1 MILNANEYTEPE
13 RPRLYVA
20 TPNRTIVGELPEAY
34 NIKLNTKL
42 GNVPTLNFSLPYRI
56 ARMNKQLDNPNIK
69 KTKNRYLIK
78 YVYGTEAEW
87 FMIKAPSDIMEDM
100 DRKDIQCYGLAY
112 ELADK
117 NVRKYEATS
126 KNVTQI
132 LSVIL
137 ESSLWKLG
145 VVDADF
151 DTMYRSLSVSD
162 SNALDVVFDVASTF
176 GSLVTFNSEQRT
188 INLVQ
193 FDEYGMN
200 KGLEVAYGSL
210 LKSAT
215 KSEST
220 DEFFTLFKGF
230 GANGIGIQSV
240 NVTGSNYLLDVSY
253 FMYPFSRN
261 DQRNVLA
268 HSDYMSDSLCHAL
281 LDYRG
286 LLESK
291 RGIYKGYLSSL
302 QALQDTLTD
311 RTNELYDLKNE
322 LASIE
327 NQIADA
333 NYNKQS
339 TSALVTQKNAKN
351 LQIAV
356 KNSEIASAET
366 GMDNVEVQI
375 ATLQQAL
382 SLSAN
387 FTVGQLEE
395 LNPYIIE
402 GTYENTNI
410 TKPEQ
415 LYEVL
420 VKEFDKVK
428 QPKLVVEINMV
439 NLLEV
444 VEEQDKW
451 DKFRLGDVLTI
462 RNAGIGLNVQAKI
475 IELNYDFESGDIGVV
490 ISNVRELL
498 SDEERFLRELYNSRT
513 ASQNVISNS
522 GLWNQASEEASE
534 AQQILKGVW
543 DATARSIQASVDNT
557 VTIDRKGVIVSDP
570 NTPDD
575 ILILQKGLLAI
586 SRNGGNTWST
596 AINANGVFAERLV
609 GQILVGTDLSI
620 SNSSGSVNINANGMT
635 VTDMSLSV
643 VNSTFKSK
651 VLINPNDGLKV
662 QKNTGTSGAP
672 VWLDQISL
680 DSSGNALFGGV
691 LSIGSGGAVV
701 KADGN
706 TGLWVGA
713 SAFANAPFR
722 VDLNGK
728 ITATNVE
735 LKGGFLGW
743 GNFNVNSD
751 GVITATGAN
760 ITGNITMTNGS
771 IQWANINSDPIATN
785 AASTAYSALA
795 ISSAIANGTYTGGTF
810 ISGSQ
815 IYSPSI
821 FGGTIAIGSGNNI
834 FKADENGIYL
844 GNSTFANAP
853 FRVGMNG
860 SLVAR
865 SGTFS
870 GTVTGSTITAS
881 SIQTASSGTRVTMS
895 SGYSDMYFYHDS
907 YELFRIYDDITAI
920 RLGTPQKQINC
931 DGDWYFWGNVHGVI
945 SKWG

>member
-87 FMIKAPSDIMEDM
+87 FMIKAPSDIMEDT

-230 GANGIGIQSV
+230 GADGIGIQSV

-253 FMYPFSRN
+253 FMYPFSRD

-281 LDYRG
+281 LDYRD

-291 RGIYKGYLSSL
+291 RGIYQTHLTSL
-302 QALQDTLTD
+302 QALQATLTD

-322 LASIE
+322 LSIIE
-327 NQIADA
+327 DQIAVA

-351 LQIAV
+351 SQIAV
-356 KNSEIASAET
+356 KNSEIASVET
-366 GMDNVEVQI
+366 GMDNVEAQI
-375 ATLQQAL
+375 SALQQAL
-382 SLSAN
+382 SLNAN

-402 GTYENTNI
+402 GTYENSNI

-415 LYEVL
+415 LFEVL
-420 VKEFDKVK
+420 KKEFDKVK
-428 QPKLVVEINMV
+428 QPKLVVEISMV

-451 DKFRLGDVLTI
+451 DKLRLGDVLTI
-462 RNAGIGLNVQAKI
+462 RNASIGLNVQAKI

-534 AQQILKGVW
+534 AQRILNGVW

-557 VTIDRKGVIVSDP
+557 VTIDRKGVVVSDP

-643 VNSTFKSK
+643 VNSTIKSK

-672 VWLDQISL
+672 VWSDQISL

-722 VDLNGK
+722 VDLNGTV
-728 ITATNVE
+728 TASRFNLT
-735 LKGGFLGW
+735 GGTMNINNKFIVDSS
-743 GNFNVNSD
+743 GNL
-751 GVITATGAN
+751 TAS
-760 ITGNITMTNGS
+760 GNITANALVSGSYIQAPTIMGGTINIGSGRFSVDINGNVYANNGTFVSGSFSGNITSTATIEGGTLKGATIDGGKINVTTDISVGNNVYVGTNDTQTGKS
-771 IQWANINSDPIATN
+771 IWFRTGTSMAVIGYDNSDAQIYLSAINGVNINSGDLFVNDKP
-785 AASTAYSALA
+785 
-795 ISSAIANGTYTGGTF
+795 
-810 ISGSQ
+810 
-815 IYSPSI
+815 
-821 FGGTIAIGSGNNI
+821 
-834 FKADENGIYL
+834 
-844 GNSTFANAP
+844 
-853 FRVGMNG
+853 
-860 SLVAR
+860 VA
-865 SGTFS
+865 
-870 GTVTGSTITAS
+870 
-881 SIQTASSGTRVTMS
+881 TRVWVQQN
-895 SGYSDMYFYHDS
+895 
-907 YELFRIYDDITAI
+907 IVA
-920 RLGTPQKQINC
+920 
-931 DGDWYFWGNVHGVI
+931 
-945 SKWG
+945 KWG